1 MPAPDVP
8 RTGFL
13 FCHGRSNKQEYTI
26 YNEAWSGGD
35 LLAGH
40 GSLGLDRYVFRNAD
54 PGTQQY
60 RRTTNKALQAQEQTI
75 GSMGDRRR
83 TGWSGHGCMPDR
95 MQCNDTHPWLQ
106 QRLGP
111 GCPPSHVPPRLLLRS
126 SEHPWCGP
134 VTWTVNPCP
143 THPSDAA
150 FITTACPM
158 QVSCTTEKQ
167 ELEVLVQAQPASP
180 YHPDCLTAIPTL
192 PSLPLHVLCKAWL
205 KITHANERYR
215 RQQGVR

>member
-1 MPAPDVP
+1 MGMPAPDVP

-111 GCPPSHVPPRLLLRS
+111 GCPPSHVPPRLLLRCHLDRQSPPHS
-126 SEHPWCGP
+126 SIRRSFHHYCM
-134 VTWTVNPCP
+134 
-143 THPSDAA
+143 SDASVMHNGEA
-150 FITTACPM
+150 GT
-158 QVSCTTEKQ
+158 
-167 ELEVLVQAQPASP
+167 
-180 YHPDCLTAIPTL
+180 
-192 PSLPLHVLCKAWL
+192 
-205 KITHANERYR
+205 
-215 RQQGVR
+215 